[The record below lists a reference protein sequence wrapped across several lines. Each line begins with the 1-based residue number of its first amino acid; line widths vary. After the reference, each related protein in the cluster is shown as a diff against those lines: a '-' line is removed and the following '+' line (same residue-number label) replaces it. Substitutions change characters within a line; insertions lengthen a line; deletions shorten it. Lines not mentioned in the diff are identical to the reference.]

1 MTIIYGYYNT
11 IMLMLFALMLHA
23 DFLYDIMLIDIALM
37 MYIYHIYDIM
47 MLIQL

>member
-1 MTIIYGYYNT
+1 
-11 IMLMLFALMLHA
+11 MLFALMLHA